1 VEAEVCMRCGG
12 EVEVEN
18 DAFCLLTPSLSSLRP
33 PLPPTMSAAL
43 GYALL
48 VAGPGVAL
56 YITLLGGRA
65 FLLLVTLAR

>member
-1 VEAEVCMRCGG
+1 M
-12 EVEVEN
+12 
-18 DAFCLLTPSLSSLRP
+18 L
-33 PLPPTMSAAL
+33 AAL